1 MEFDTDCVE
10 YDLEYLRVV
19 RRGTVRCCGV
29 EWYCAALA
37 GHEGQTVRVILRSR
51 LKGDYAA
58 VGTLKDE
65 FIGLAE
71 RANRVEYQLAGV

>member
-10 YDLEYLRVV
+10 YDMEYLRKV
-19 RRGTVRCCGV
+19 RRGKVRCCGV
-29 EWYCAALA
+29 DWYGEALEA
-37 GHEGQTVRVILRSR
+37 HHGKTVRVILRSR

-71 RANRVEYQLAGV
+71 RANRVEYPLTGV

>member
-37 GHEGQTVRVILRSR
+37 GHEGQTVRVILRLS
-51 LKGDYAA
+51 L
-58 VGTLKDE
+58 
-65 FIGLAE
+65 IHI
-71 RANRVEYQLAGV
+71 

>member
-65 FIGLAE
+65 FIGLPA
-71 RANRVEYQLAGV
+71 RPNR